1 MKAGA
6 TKSVVVAVQP
16 STSRAPARAQRRT
29 RARPR
34 RRRRRTCGEKLRRC
48 YKACVSPSCALACL
62 AVVLML
68 AATVLLVSV
77 VSEGDAA
84 TGQVV
89 AGVVCLSLAVF
100 TAVAFVAVTLRRRS
114 QQRMNLVKAQA
125 VVHSLNAVCTICN
138 RSTRS
143 VCDQSHK
150 WVTKQRLQALGKEA
164 RAKVKAALA
173 ESRAVP
179 GFSRSVC
186 PVGAGLCGAFVD
198 ATCGASNCPPRPH
211 MYIVLPCF
219 RLPRLQGTGST
230 CTVSPRKFAPAK
242 QAAQPVQDPGVC
254 GFGSTGPKIDCTPK
268 LFVRRCSPKCT
279 CAGSSPRA
287 VIADRVLLRAMTE
300 NTTRTM
306 KPRRGC
312 SYAKRSGAEQSL
324 PVTAQLELRLSL
336 TRLTRQQLLPH
347 VLRLLCPQS

>member
-125 VVHSLNAVCTICN
+125 VVHSQNAVCTICN

-150 WVTKQRLQALGKEA
+150 WVTKQRLQALGKDA

-198 ATCGASNCPPRPH
+198 ATCGASNCPPA
-211 MYIVLPCF
+211 L
-219 RLPRLQGTGST
+219 
-230 CTVSPRKFAPAK
+230 
-242 QAAQPVQDPGVC
+242 
-254 GFGSTGPKIDCTPK
+254 
-268 LFVRRCSPKCT
+268 T
-279 CAGSSPRA
+279 CASFYPGSVCPVYRA
-287 VIADRVLLRAMTE
+287 PVPHALYRQGNSLRQSRQRNLSKTRVCVDLGVPARRSIARQNYSSGDARPSVRALGA
-300 NTTRTM
+300 
-306 KPRRGC
+306 RR
-312 SYAKRSGAEQSL
+312 EQ
-324 PVTAQLELRLSL
+324 
-336 TRLTRQQLLPH
+336 
-347 VLRLLCPQS
+347 